1 MQTKTFP
8 NFPVTTLCFGYLKQ
22 YQYKI
27 LKTVLNFFILI
38 CGYHFQNLYYL
49 GLDKFKG
56 KIIHSHDYKTL
67 TGYEDKRVVIIG
79 IGNSGGDAAVE
90 LSRVAKN
97 VTSFKVPFVSVRYQP
112 FLCLTFTC
120 SFNLLEMYDSA
131 GVFEH
136 TPRVL
141 GHQQGRRLRVSGG
154 YGSVDAVHVLVDIA

>member
-1 MQTKTFP
+1 M
-8 NFPVTTLCFGYLKQ
+8 
-22 YQYKI
+22 
-27 LKTVLNFFILI
+27 I
-38 CGYHFQNLYYL
+38 CGHHFQNLYYL

-136 TPRVL
+136 TPRFL
-141 GHQQGRRLRVSGG
+141 GHQQGRQLRVSGG